1 MNRLLLMHGY
11 CPCDGIYL
19 DNSPLFMDI
28 CKHNSNTVKP
38 WYDTGLYW
46 IVIGLVL
53 NKTSPGQEQDT
64 MRSWSSLWSS
74 AKFVRHFSSWSHN
87 APEAKGAKQLG
98 LWALELW
105 LLHWQ
110 GPESFFWRSDQSSGF
125 FRLVASELALFGPYP
140 EPKETKQIAISK
152 TVWNALK
159 H

>member
-1 MNRLLLMHGY
+1 MVTAPVMEFTWTIPH
-11 CPCDGIYL
+11 CSWIYVNTIPIL
-19 DNSPLFMDI
+19 
-28 CKHNSNTVKP
+28 SNHDMI
-38 WYDTGLYW
+38 YIGLYW

-53 NKTSPGQEQDT
+53 NKTSPAQEQDT

-87 APEAKGAKQLG
+87 APEAKGAKQLE

-140 EPKETKQIAISK
+140 KPKETKQIAISK